1 MTLGGGKRH
10 VELLHEVPCSNL
22 HDGRFGAAVDA
33 IVALRKRQRR
43 LKVVVFDRS
52 IFLYKFLQRTDWV
65 LSRAGL
71 RLHRRH
77 DVFSLVCVDSK
88 KKTIVKVRHT
98 GNRAKDMV
106 DGIDAYAGV
115 LGPDHPLVRAL
126 NCAIRR
132 DVFEA
137 AARVRDGSGL
147 ASKPSKLCSASSK
160 PPDYEKWRRWGFQV
174 VPQGDAK
181 ALVACLMDRSGPGA
195 IVMDQGD
202 ADLSIILG
210 ALILQA
216 TDTGAVICSDDL
228 DFTVFGETIQH
239 ERTKDRVVLYSSR
252 YEGNE
257 WARMLFRA
265 LMFLGQNDCMKSNAP
280 SSV

>member
-1 MTLGGGKRH
+1 MTLGGGKKH

-22 HDGRFGAAVDA
+22 HNGRFGEALDA

-43 LKVVVFDRS
+43 LKVVIFDRS
-52 IFLYKFLQRTDWV
+52 IFWYKFLQRTDWV

-77 DVFSLVCVDSK
+77 DVFSLFCVDSK
-88 KKTIVKVRHT
+88 RKTIVKVRHT
-98 GNRAKDMV
+98 GNRVKDMV

-132 DVFEA
+132 DVFDA
-137 AARVRDGSGL
+137 AARVRDGTGL

-160 PPDYEKWRRWGFQV
+160 PFDYEKWRRWGFEV

-181 ALVACLMDRSGPGA
+181 ALVACLMEKSGPGA
-195 IVMDQGD
+195 ILMDQGD
-202 ADLSIILG
+202 ADLSIIL
-210 ALILQA
+210 ADLILQA
-216 TDTGAVICSDDL
+216 TDTDAVICSDDG
-228 DFTVFGETIQH
+228 DFKVFDETIEH
-239 ERTKDRVVLYSSR
+239 ERTKGRVVMYGSR

-257 WARMLFRA
+257 WAHMLFRA
-265 LMFLGQNDCMKSNAP
+265 LMFLGENDCMKGHAP